1 LLKTPAI
8 VVVVGLDVVV
18 VVVVKKM
25 ISFAVYFTYCA
36 MRSLSGC
43 NCVSTSIKVESSNSK
58 TLGGTPHFSSWALS
72 RKGPQCSS
80 HQCILMAS
88 VHCSSID
95 DGIAVMWY
103 WTASQW
109 TKGLLTEENTCL

>member
-1 LLKTPAI
+1 MLKTPAI

-58 TLGGTPHFSSWALS
+58 TLGGTPHFSSKRVLLFLLLLLLLLLSVALVL
-72 RKGPQCSS
+72 
-80 HQCILMAS
+80 HFCIS
-88 VHCSSID
+88 VC
-95 DGIAVMWY
+95 
-103 WTASQW
+103 TALDLQTIYHTSL
-109 TKGLLTEENTCL
+109 K